1 MKTKTFDC
9 VEMKRAAQEQIR
21 QAVQGMTLEE
31 EVEFFR
37 AGAEEFEKRL
47 QEARRAQTEKDHTP
61 PADR

>member
-9 VEMKRAAQEQIR
+9 VEMKRAAQEKIR

-47 QEARRAQTEKDHTP
+47 QDARRAQAGQDNTP
-61 PADR
+61 STDR